1 MKARE
6 IVRVTGLFAGYAEE
20 EILHDVSLTAFAGDV
35 TVILGASGC
44 GKTTLLKHLIR
55 LYMPVRGSI
64 ELFGEEITT
73 MDEPEF
79 DDLLQKVGVL
89 FQNGALLNSISIAE
103 NVAIPLEQHT
113 HLPPE
118 LIQRLVRTK
127 LRLVELEAALH
138 KLPAELSGGMRKR
151 AALARAI
158 ILDPALLF
166 CDEPSAGLDPTTS
179 AGLDYLLLKLRDELG
194 MSMVIVTHAVPS
206 IKRIADRCIFMD
218 QGEVLFSGTVK
229 EAQDSGVEKIEH
241 FFKEG

>member
-1 MKARE
+1 MARE
-6 IVRVTGLFAGYAEE
+6 IVKVDGLHAAYEGEE
-20 EILHDVSLTAFAGDV
+20 VLRDVSLRAFEGDV

-55 LYMPVRGSI
+55 LYLPVRGTI
-64 ELFGEEITT
+64 EIFGDEITA

-79 DDLLQKVGVL
+79 DALLQQVGVL
-89 FQNGALLNSISIAE
+89 FQNSALLNSISIAE

-113 HLPPE
+113 TLPPE

-127 LRLVELEAALH
+127 LRLVEMEGALN

-158 ILDPALLF
+158 ILDPRLLF
-166 CDEPSAGLDPTTS
+166 CDEPSAGLDPITS

-194 MSMVIVTHAVPS
+194 MSMVIVTHVVSS
-206 IKRIADRCIFMD
+206 IKRIADRCIFLD
-218 QGEVLFSGTVK
+218 HGQVLFSGTLQ
-229 EAQDSGVEKIEH
+229 EAERSGIEKIER
-241 FFKEG
+241 FFREG

>member
-1 MKARE
+1 MARE
-6 IVRVTGLFAGYAEE
+6 IVKVEGLYAAYDGEE
-20 EILHDVSLTAFAGDV
+20 VLRNVSLQALAGDV

-55 LYMPVRGSI
+55 LYLPVQGRI
-64 ELFGEEITT
+64 EIFGEEITS

-79 DDLLQKVGVL
+79 DALLQQVGVL

-113 HLPPE
+113 KLPPE
-118 LIQRLVRTK
+118 LIRRLVRTK
-127 LRLVELEAALH
+127 LRLVEMEGALH

-158 ILDPALLF
+158 ILDPPLLF
-166 CDEPSAGLDPTTS
+166 CDEPSAGLDPITS

-194 MSMVIVTHAVPS
+194 MSMVIVTHVVSS
-206 IKRIADRCIFMD
+206 IKRIADRCIFLD
-218 QGEVLFSGTVK
+218 RGEVLFSGSLR
-229 EAQDSGVEKIEH
+229 EAEDSGIEKIER
-241 FFKEG
+241 FFREG